1 MVRLSDLPATKREMM
16 QTYEPAVFGTNPW
29 VRGTALTERTVTL
42 ISTAG
47 LIMRGERPVT
57 PHDARYRVIPHNA
70 DANDILMTH
79 VSVNFDRTGFQRD
92 LNVVLPRERLQELAE
107 AGQIGAVADE
117 HYAFM
122 GATDARLLEASSR
135 KLAGVLHDKGV
146 DSALL
151 LPV

>member
-1 MVRLSDLPATKREMM
+1 MVRMADLPATKREMM
-16 QTYEPAVFGTNPW
+16 EQYEPAVFDTQPW
-29 VRGTALTERTVTL
+29 VLGPPLSERTLTL

-47 LIMRGERPVT
+47 LVMRGERPVT
-57 PHDARYRVIPHNA
+57 PRDARYRVIAHRA
-70 DANDILMTH
+70 DANDILMSH

-92 LNVVLPRERLQELAE
+92 LNVVLSRDRLQELADDGE
-107 AGQIGAVADE
+107 IGAVADE

-122 GATDARLLEASSR
+122 GATEAHLLEGSSR
-135 KLAGVLHDKGV
+135 KLARVLHNKGV